1 MSGSVNGSIPG
12 SLWTEYLDGTIV
24 RFRFSGGAVR
34 DVDLQA
40 VLSSE
45 ELERPCRQRGWSPRC
60 APR

>member
-1 MSGSVNGSIPG
+1 
-12 SLWTEYLDGTIV
+12 LWTEYLDGTIV